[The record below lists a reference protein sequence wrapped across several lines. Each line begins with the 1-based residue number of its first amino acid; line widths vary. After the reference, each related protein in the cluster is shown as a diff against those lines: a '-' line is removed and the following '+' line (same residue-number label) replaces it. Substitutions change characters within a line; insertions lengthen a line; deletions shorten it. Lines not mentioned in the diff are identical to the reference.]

1 MQKKK
6 LLLSIFADKAL
17 RLEYFSCFKQIE
29 VQLKLSTGSW
39 RVFPIKWRNLLRSL
53 NLKLSNHL
61 SCGEGSLWQTTLI
74 GYYLC
79 GDLSGSF
86 QMETFNGSASLFSKI
101 PKSKF
106 PDYPAKLIYRNPFGL
121 SLFKS
126 LSENIS
132 NAFKTFEKLYSFKF
146 WFESTS

>member
-79 GDLSGSF
+79 GDLSLVVFKWRLSMEVLHFF
-86 QMETFNGSASLFSKI
+86 QKFQNQNSLI
-101 PKSKF
+101 IR
-106 PDYPAKLIYRNPFGL
+106 LN
-121 SLFKS
+121 
-126 LSENIS
+126 
-132 NAFKTFEKLYSFKF
+132 
-146 WFESTS
+146 